1 MSSDV
6 LGQLSNAISARA
18 ESAKSAP
25 VAIHLGEGR
34 HLTGLLWQPG
44 VVVVSEQALPR
55 GEAFELVAP
64 GGATVA
70 ANLVGRD
77 ASTNIA
83 ILKTDEQVAAPV
95 FTAAEPQVG
104 AIAVAIGAD

>member
-6 LGQLSNAISARA
+6 LSQLSTAIAARTEAAKNAVVAISV
-18 ESAKSAP
+18 S
-25 VAIHLGEGR
+25 EGR
-34 HLTGLLWQPG
+34 HLTGLVWQSG

-55 GEAFELVAP
+55 GEEFELVAP

-70 ANLVGRD
+70 AKLVGRD

-83 ILKTDEQVAAPV
+83 VLKTADAIAAPALA
-95 FTAAEPQVG
+95 AAE
-104 AIAVAIGAD
+104 